1 MGGESPTLL
10 AEWDG
15 PLQMPRGMRRV
26 EFIIS
31 IYPALAVCV
40 LRAASEKAP
49 PGQKGWGGGRGLA
62 KKKTLLCAFEWRSV
76 WNINARGVCRCR
88 ICTNVITPSEE
99 SWVHSYYHTFL
110 VVKQPQA
117 LRRAS
122 YFNVPRPQL
131 NQVAQKTL
139 MAVENIP
146 SNLNLTKS
154 RNRK

>member
-1 MGGESPTLL
+1 MRWASADAPRDAPGRIHYQHLSGTRSVCATCGERESSARPERVRGRGEGGE
-10 AEWDG
+10 G
-15 PLQMPRGMRRV
+15 FG
-26 EFIIS
+26 
-31 IYPALAVCV
+31 
-40 LRAASEKAP
+40 
-49 PGQKGWGGGRGLA
+49 